1 MNYLILYLAVGTLL
15 MFVME
20 LWINP
25 HKEEIA
31 IINQEDEP
39 FEFDWITRSFNIILW
54 PITLAIVLRH
64 MIEWVKK
71 HFK

>member
-1 MNYLILYLAVGTLL
+1 MIILNYLGIGLL
-15 MFVME
+15 IMFVME

-31 IINQEDEP
+31 TINEEDEP
-39 FEFDWITRSFNIILW
+39 FEFDWITRIFNIILW
-54 PITLAIVLRH
+54 PITLAIVLKH
-64 MIEWVKK
+64 MVEWVKN